1 MYFSSQPDEN
11 SRALAPYSDY
21 IMKSKKK
28 KKKITFQMPI
38 FTYFT
43 FLRSEIL
50 HELFLLRV
58 H

>member
-1 MYFSSQPDEN
+1 MDFKPAQGLKLMYFSSQPDEN

-28 KKKITFQMPI
+28 KKKKL
-38 FTYFT
+38 
-43 FLRSEIL
+43 LRSEIL